1 MIEQMTDLTDATK
14 QRLLAGTALEFLG
27 IDESRF
33 SLYLMTDELNHRET

>member
-1 MIEQMTDLTDATK
+1 MIEQMSDLSDVTK

-33 SLYLMTDELNHRET
+33 SVAGKGEVKRTEI

>member
-1 MIEQMTDLTDATK
+1 MIEQMSDLSDVTK

-33 SLYLMTDELNHRET
+33 SAHATDELNLRRS